1 MKFVNI
7 TRFAA
12 MKKCSRETVYKAA
25 KRGKIDIDRNS
36 GMPVIY
42 LTDKNL
48 NWIPGEN
55 TGRPRKESVG
65 LIASEINKEIGRNK

>member
-12 MKKCSRETVYKAA
+12 MKKCSRETVYNAA

-42 LTDKNL
+42 LTEKNL
-48 NWIPGEN
+48 NWNPGEN
-55 TGRPRKESVG
+55 IGRPRKESVD
-65 LIASEINKEIGRNK
+65 LVATEINKGIKRVK